1 MTGPLSLSPLEFL
14 FRMSPLAFIQSLLYS
29 FLTGELSAFSL
40 TAATPSKFDLAYPP
54 SVNRSILVLA
64 VNGFLAF
71 LFNISSFETNKN
83 AGALTMTVCGNV
95 KQCLTILLGIVV
107 FGVRV
112 GASNALGMVCAL
124 VGAAWYGVV
133 ELGGRGKR

>member
-1 MTGPLSLSPLEFL
+1 MTGTLSFSPLEFL

-29 FLTGELSAFSL
+29 YLTGELATFSL
-40 TAATPSKFDLAYPP
+40 TTAAPSKFDLVAPP
-54 SVNRSILVLA
+54 SVYRSIAVLA
-64 VNGFLAF
+64 VNGILAF
-71 LFNISSFETNKN
+71 LLNISSFSTNKN

-112 GASNALGMVCAL
+112 EWLNALGMVCAL
-124 VGAAWYGVV
+124 AGVAWYGAV
-133 ELGGRGKR
+133 ELGSRGRG